1 MKLQTQ
7 IPLVKQLP
15 AIDYNSKVVLLGSC
29 FSENMAEKFLY
40 YKFQTEVNPF
50 GVLFHPVAILD
61 FLTRAH
67 QDIPYNEKD
76 VFFSH
81 GYWQSYRAHSKLN
94 RISKI
99 ELLDTLNTAQASIQN
114 QLKSASHVVLT
125 FGTAWVYT
133 HIQTNSV
140 VANCH
145 KQPAQEFEK
154 SILRSDQLAETFEA
168 ILSIL
173 KAFNPEVTVIFSI
186 SPVRHLKDGFV
197 ENNQS
202 KAHLIAALHSV
213 LKPSKKTHYF
223 PSYEIVM
230 DELRDYRFYKEDMV
244 HPNQLAIDY
253 IWEKFQSIWIDP
265 RVNPTLK
272 EVNRIQKGLSH
283 TPFNPSTSEHA
294 AFLSKLAGA
303 IQVLETRFPFM
314 KF

>member
-7 IPLVKQLP
+7 IPLVKQSP

-67 QDIPYNEKD
+67 QDNPYTEKD

-99 ELLDTLNTAQASIQN
+99 ELLETLNTAQTSIRN

-125 FGTAWVYT
+125 FGTAWIYT

-154 SILRSDQLAETFEA
+154 SILSSDQLTQ
-168 ILSIL
+168 
-173 KAFNPEVTVIFSI
+173 IFI
-186 SPVRHLKDGFV
+186 
-197 ENNQS
+197 
-202 KAHLIAALHSV
+202 
-213 LKPSKKTHYF
+213 TC
-223 PSYEIVM
+223 
-230 DELRDYRFYKEDMV
+230 
-244 HPNQLAIDY
+244 
-253 IWEKFQSIWIDP
+253 
-265 RVNPTLK
+265 T
-272 EVNRIQKGLSH
+272 
-283 TPFNPSTSEHA
+283 
-294 AFLSKLAGA
+294 
-303 IQVLETRFPFM
+303 
-314 KF
+314 

>member
-1 MKLQTQ
+1 VKLQTQ
-7 IPLVKQLP
+7 IPLVKQSP

-67 QDIPYNEKD
+67 QDNPYTEKD

-99 ELLDTLNTAQASIQN
+99 ELLETLNTAQTSIRN

-125 FGTAWVYT
+125 FGTAWIYT

-154 SILRSDQLAETFEA
+154 SILSSDQLTETFEA

-253 IWEKFQSIWIDP
+253 IWKKFQSIWIDP
-265 RVNPTLK
+265 RVI
-272 EVNRIQKGLSH
+272 RH
-283 TPFNPSTSEHA
+283 
-294 AFLSKLAGA
+294 
-303 IQVLETRFPFM
+303 
-314 KF
+314 